1 MKLGFPNNLEAIA
14 NYFDFNLSLFIQI
27 IMNNS
32 KKISLRLLLIL
43 PFILQIFAAVG
54 LTGWLSLRNGHKAVN
69 DVASQLRSEV
79 SDRIKLRV
87 FSYLNDPHT
96 VNAVVAEAMEA
107 GQIDVNDLPALEQY
121 FWRLVDKKIV
131 NYLQFGSID
140 GYNVAVERVQENL
153 LVARYRDASTAPIRE
168 VYSLD
173 NRGDRTKLVKS
184 KEYDPRTRPWYTTT
198 VEANAPFWSPFYAR
212 AASNRPV
219 VAISPSQPIY
229 DKSGKLL
236 GVLQNLF
243 EVGQI
248 SDFLASIKIGNTGQ
262 TFVIERN
269 GNMVASS
276 KIEQPYIVEGKKV
289 GRIKAV
295 NSSDSIISATA
306 KYLNQKFGSL
316 DKITKSHQLEFDF
329 QGERQFVQVLPI
341 NDGRG
346 VDWLSIV
353 VVPESDF
360 MGQIDANTRTT
371 ILLCLAALIIA
382 TLLGIFTSRW
392 ITKPILMLSQASEAI
407 ATGKL
412 DQNVG
417 KSQVNEIDILAQA
430 FNRMAAQLQS
440 AFNALHQSNEALEHR
455 VEARTQELKE
465 AKEIADAAN
474 QAKSEFLANMSHE
487 LRTPLNGILG
497 YAQILKRSKQL
508 KEKEDRGVQ
517 IIHQCASHLLTLIND
532 ILDISKIEA
541 RKLELEFKEIHFP
554 SFLQGVMEIC
564 RVQAEKKGI
573 DFIYES
579 DANLPTG
586 ILADEKR
593 LRQVLINLLSNAI
606 KFTEKGSVTLRV
618 KYINPDE
625 ILPTEQPIA
634 SIVFQIEDTGIGIAD
649 SQKTQIFGS
658 FEQVGDKKRQAEGT
672 GLGLAISQKI
682 VELMGSKIEV
692 ESQLGS
698 GSTFSFEVSLN
709 ISDSWAKQMSAD
721 NQGQI
726 VGYQGVPRH
735 LLIVDDLWE
744 NRSVLMELLKPLN
757 FKLTEAE
764 NGKEAL
770 FKAKQQPFDLIL
782 TDIMMPEMDGF
793 EMLKQLRNDSE
804 IKHITTII
812 SSASVSDIDR
822 TSSLDAGAN
831 DFLPKPVDA
840 EELFIILAKHLQL
853 TWKYD
858 ETEIRSATVVSDND
872 NVELILPTVEDLQT
886 LLALSQNGSVSKLM
900 KTVEEIAQ
908 NNDSYLPFTQK
919 IVQLLNQFEL
929 EEVEL
934 LLQESLQN

>member
-1 MKLGFPNNLEAIA
+1 
-14 NYFDFNLSLFIQI
+14 
-27 IMNNS
+27 MNNS
-32 KKISLRLLLIL
+32 KKISLQLLLIL

-107 GQIDVNDLPALEQY
+107 GQIDVNDLPALELY

-131 NYLQFGSID
+131 NYLQFGSVD
-140 GYNVAVERVQENL
+140 GYNVAVERVQEDR

-173 NRGDRTKLVKS
+173 NRGDRIKLIKS

-198 VEANAPFWSPFYAR
+198 VKANAPFWSPFYAR

-248 SDFLASIKIGNTGQ
+248 SDFLASIKIGSTGQ

-306 KYLNQKFGSL
+306 KYLDRRFGSL
-316 DKITKSHQLEFDF
+316 NKITKSHQLEFDF

-360 MGQIDANTRTT
+360 MGQIDANTHTT
-371 ILLCLAALIIA
+371 ILLCLAALGIA

-392 ITKPILMLSQASEAI
+392 ITKPIMMLSQASEAI

-440 AFNALHQSNEALEHR
+440 AFNALHQSNEVLENR
-455 VEARTQELKE
+455 VEARTEELKE

-474 QAKSEFLANMSHE
+474 HAKSEFLANMSHE

-554 SFLQGVMEIC
+554 AFLQGVMEIC
-564 RVQAEKKGI
+564 HVQAEKKGI
-573 DFIYES
+573 DLIYEP

-606 KFTEKGSVTLRV
+606 KFTEQGSVAFRI
-618 KYINPDE
+618 KYINSE
-625 ILPTEQPIA
+625 ASTTEQSIA

-649 SQKTQIFGS
+649 SEQAQIFAS

-698 GSTFSFEVSLN
+698 GSTFSFEVSLA
-709 ISDSWAKQMSAD
+709 ISDRWAKQISVD
-721 NQGQI
+721 NQEQI
-726 VGYQGVPRH
+726 VGYEGVPRH

-770 FKAKQQPFDLIL
+770 VKAKQQPFDLIL

-858 ETEIRSATVVSDND
+858 ETEIESATQINEDN
-872 NVELILPTVEDLQT
+872 NAELILPSTEDLQT
-886 LLALSQNGSVSKLM
+886 LLALSQNGSLSKLM

-908 NNDSYLPFTQK
+908 KDNSYLPFTQK
-919 IVQLLNQFEL
+919 IVQLLKQFEL
-929 EEVEL
+929 EEVEEL
-934 LLQESLQN
+934 LHKSLNLKQSVN